1 MQPQRRFFT
10 TLDGIRG
17 VAAIMVVAYHAAPAF
32 GKGIAHEQFLAVDL
46 FFVLSG
52 VVIANA
58 YEHRLRS
65 GLSVSSFTRIRIIR
79 LYPLYI
85 FGTAIRLIA
94 IGAGLILVGS
104 RSAGNGHQLA
114 AALILA
120 ILMLPDPFGDLVFP
134 LNPPGWSLFFELLG
148 NIAYA
153 SVFRLLKPYVLG
165 AIMAVSA
172 LGLAGFL
179 YFGPQHDLDIGGTA
193 ENLTGGF
200 FRVGYS
206 FFAGVLLFR
215 LFASQKGTV
224 KDDRRVAFMPW
235 IILGLVAVMLGAKPQ
250 ASIRPYYEFAV
261 VTLFFPAIIYCALW
275 FEPTGVGERVC
286 KFLGAVSYAVYAIH
300 LPLFHWLISGKTER
314 MLHVSVESWAP
325 WAGICFVGLLLAFC
339 WALDKFYDRPLR
351 SFLLARGQLRTAT
364 IPKKA

>member
-1 MQPQRRFFT
+1 MRPHGRFFT

-17 VAAIMVVAYHAAPAF
+17 VAAIMVVAFHAAPVF

-65 GLSVSSFTRIRIIR
+65 SLSVSSFTKIRLIR

-85 FGTAIRLIA
+85 FGTAIRLVA
-94 IGAGLILVGS
+94 IGGGLILVGTH
-104 RSAGNGHQLA
+104 SAGSWHQLA
-114 AALILA
+114 AALFFA
-120 ILMLPDPFGDLVFP
+120 MLMLPGPFVDFVFP
-134 LNPPGWSLFFELLG
+134 LNPPGWSLFFELFG

-179 YFGPQHDLDIGGTA
+179 YFGPQHDLHIGWTA

-206 FFAGVLLFR
+206 FFAGVLLYR
-215 LFASQKGTV
+215 LFASQTV
-224 KDDRRVAFMPW
+224 TLKDDRRVAFMPW
-235 IILGLVAVMLGAKPQ
+235 VILGLVAVMLGAKPQ
-250 ASIRPYYEFAV
+250 ASVRPYYEFTV

-275 FEPTGVGERVC
+275 FEPTGVGGRVC

-300 LPLFHWLISGKTER
+300 LPLYWLLSGITKR
-314 MLHVSVESWAP
+314 MLHVPEESLAP
-325 WAGICFVGLLLAFC
+325 WAGLFFLSILLALC

-351 SFLLARGQLRTAT
+351 SFLAARGQFKTAT
-364 IPKKA
+364 IPEKG